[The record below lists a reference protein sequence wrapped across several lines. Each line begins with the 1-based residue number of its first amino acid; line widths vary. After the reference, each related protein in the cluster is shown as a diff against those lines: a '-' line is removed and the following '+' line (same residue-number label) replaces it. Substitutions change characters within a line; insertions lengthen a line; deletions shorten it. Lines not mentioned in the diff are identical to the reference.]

1 MLRELQNF
9 GLSENEARVYLASL
23 EIGKATAETIS
34 KHAGVKRPTTYV
46 QIESLM
52 QKGLMSSVDEGKKT
66 FFSAESPE
74 YLKRI
79 VSTQKL
85 ETERK
90 EKELETLLP
99 ELKHLFEHAGIRPRV
114 RFFEGKEG
122 LITIREE
129 MLKTKNKEWLVI
141 YSHDALSAVFSD
153 NERDVYS
160 KKRIAKNIHSKIVY
174 TRTEGKF
181 VREDLKLT
189 ERRYFAQEKLNLS
202 SDVIIFDN
210 NIVLMALKEK
220 LFGVI
225 IESEEIT
232 KSIKSIFN
240 IIWNIGER

>member
-1 MLRELQNF
+1 MLKELQQF
-9 GLSENEARVYLASL
+9 GLSENEAKVYLASL
-23 EIGKATAETIS
+23 QIGKATADEIS

-90 EKELETLLP
+90 EQELEKLLP
-99 ELKHLFEHAGIRPRV
+99 ELKQVFEHAGVRPKV

-129 MLKTKNKEWLVI
+129 MLKTKEKEWFVI
-141 YSHDALSAVFSD
+141 YSHDALSGVFSD
-153 NERDVYS
+153 NERDLYS
-160 KKRIAKNIHSKIVY
+160 KKRIAKNIYSKIIY
-174 TRTEGKF
+174 TRKEGKF
-181 VREDLKLT
+181 AHESRQLT
-189 ERRYFAQEKLNLS
+189 DRRYFPQEKLNLS
-202 SDVIIFDN
+202 SDVVIFDN

-240 IIWNIGER
+240 LIWSIGEK